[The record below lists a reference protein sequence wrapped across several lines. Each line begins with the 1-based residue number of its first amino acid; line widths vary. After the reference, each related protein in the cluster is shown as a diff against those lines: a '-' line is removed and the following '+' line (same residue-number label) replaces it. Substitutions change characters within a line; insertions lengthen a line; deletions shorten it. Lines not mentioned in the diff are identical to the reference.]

1 MQDIGGHRKGLWLN
15 VPDKL
20 ILRNKLSWP
29 FSLPPVSLSSTVL
42 DLVGVVQVPK
52 SEIWEQTVWS
62 LGSYMSVTISI
73 CWLNSTVSR
82 PISTGTLRSPDWVAT
97 CTSLNQ
103 IRFASKINSLSKPRW
118 VLWGWLQ
125 GNSLWAYPSRQDLRP
140 GRLSSLSHT
149 MLGM

>member
-52 SEIWEQTVWS
+52 SEI
-62 LGSYMSVTISI
+62 
-73 CWLNSTVSR
+73 
-82 PISTGTLRSPDWVAT
+82 
-97 CTSLNQ
+97 
-103 IRFASKINSLSKPRW
+103 
-118 VLWGWLQ
+118 
-125 GNSLWAYPSRQDLRP
+125 
-140 GRLSSLSHT
+140 
-149 MLGM
+149 